1 MKVYT
6 EQELVDAVKRR
17 ENYIEIE
24 GSLATG
30 VLAIRASGA
39 KAWLMVSALL
49 IAALAL
55 SYAMRKP
62 VVTLPL
68 ISQLGLGTGL
78 VAIKLSYLAGNIG
91 ILNRIR
97 SYSSVKQEKNYLS
110 LMNRGGAK

>member
-6 EQELVDAVKRR
+6 EQELVDAVKRGK
-17 ENYIEIE
+17 NYIEIE

-39 KAWLMVSALL
+39 KAWLMVSVLL

-62 VVTLPL
+62 VVTLLL
-68 ISQLGLGTGL
+68 ISQLGLGAGL

-91 ILNRIR
+91 ILNRLR
-97 SYSSVKQEKNYLS
+97 SYRSVKQGKSFLS
-110 LMNRGGAK
+110 LKSRSGMK